1 MALWLTNCA
10 LGWLPFDW
18 ERFGGHLHHPHVVN
32 PQSVWTMSSGVFQDS
47 MDQGRR
53 TLMAKGLPAVMMEDF
68 VSVSR
73 CQLLLLTQT
82 LDCLLLSA
90 KLSIRCPVF
99 GLNFG
104 SSLHEN
110 APCLWVPLQCCWDR
124 TWVFYVLPL
133 FQEDGRSLQKW
144 FPRNNP
150 TL

>member
-47 MDQGRR
+47 MDQGKR
-53 TLMAKGLPAVMMEDF
+53 TLMARGLPALMTEASSHF
-68 VSVSR
+68 S
-73 CQLLLLTQT
+73 LKHFTAIF
-82 LDCLLLSA
+82 LSA

-110 APCLWVPLQCCWDR
+110 APHLWVPLHCCWDR